1 MAGTSSSPGGHHATQ
16 DEAARLSAR
25 HYDEVPYHS
34 FPNALLQPPRLGAVA
49 MLSGHGAVDP
59 LRARVL
65 EIGCAT
71 GGHLIP
77 IAARY
82 PAARFVGIDVSGV
95 QIEQG
100 RGRIAALGLDNI
112 RLDTLSIADVNE
124 PDGSFDYIICH
135 GVFSWVP
142 GGIREAILRQCRRL
156 LAPQGLA
163 VISFNVLPGWRML
176 QVFRDSAILHCRQF
190 ASPGEKARNMRALFD
205 ALSKYTSEQTSYGK
219 IWRKELG
226 LLTANPDF
234 YLLHELLED
243 SNTPMTFSAFND
255 EITMHGLQYLAD
267 ANLLAGIPENA
278 GDERGPLI
286 RALAGDDRLRI
297 EQYTDI
303 VLGRT
308 FRNAIVV
315 KAEVPRQPELAPHL
329 PALSSMHL
337 VVPVNLE
344 VKELDDGRCSLVDG
358 KAGEIDING
367 PHAAAVVRK
376 MIARRPS
383 TCSYAEF
390 VEASGEAEARQQ
402 AADCLHRLVAMGV
415 IDASLDGLDCGIW
428 PCAYPKAWPVALA
441 DARAGE
447 GYTVSQRHES
457 VQLTERSRYLLR
469 ECDGTRPVAAIEAA
483 LLKTILSGGAT
494 IAENGQPIRDPERLR
509 VIVRNAVGVELG
521 EFARQGL
528 LLP

>member
-1 MAGTSSSPGGHHATQ
+1 MPGGNPSTQ

-34 FPNALLQPPRLGAVA
+34 FPNALLQPSRLGAVA
-49 MLSGHGAVDP
+49 TLCGHDAVDP
-59 LRARVL
+59 GRARVL

-82 PAARFVGIDVSGV
+82 PAAQFVGIDVSGV

-100 RGRIAALGLDNI
+100 RSRIAALGLDNI
-112 RLDTLSIADVNE
+112 RLDTLSIADITE
-124 PDGSFDYIICH
+124 PDASFDYIICH

-142 GGIREAILRQCRRL
+142 TGIREAILQQCRRL
-156 LAPQGLA
+156 LTPQGLA

-190 ASPGEKARNMRALFD
+190 ATPGEKARNMRALFD

-243 SNTPMTFSAFND
+243 SNTPMTFSAFNG
-255 EITMHGLQYLAD
+255 EITAHGLQYLAD

-278 GDERGPLI
+278 GDDRGSLI
-286 RALAGDDRLRI
+286 RALAGDDRLSI

-308 FRNAIVV
+308 FRSAIVV
-315 KAEVPRQPELAPHL
+315 RAEIPQRPEPAPHL
-329 PALSSMHL
+329 PRLSGMHL
-337 VVPVNLE
+337 VVPMNLE
-344 VKELDDGRCSLVDG
+344 VKELGDGRCSLVDG

-383 TCSYAEF
+383 TCSYAEL
-390 VEASGEAEARQQ
+390 VEASGEAEARRQ

-415 IDASLDGLDCGIW
+415 IDASLDGLDCGGW
-428 PCAYPKAWPVALA
+428 PSTHPRAWPVALA
-441 DARAGE
+441 DARAGD

-457 VQLTERSRYLLR
+457 VQLNERSRYLLR
-469 ECDGTRPVAAIEAA
+469 GCDGTRPVAAFETA
-483 LLKTILSGGAT
+483 LLDTILSGGAT

-509 VIVRNAVGVELG
+509 VIVRDAVVGELAD
-521 EFARQGL
+521 FARRGL